1 MMESHLLACLLACLF
16 VSLSDVLTTYLPHAL
31 SVEKDAA
38 LLIGVMWRFNH
49 DNIKFSWYTS
59 VYYIL
64 IPPPPLGTLGVVPV
78 LSVYGKGKGFR
89 SCTRASS
96 KSTLYHSAS
105 EIASSSTNHQS
116 RNEEITRSTTRH
128 ARGHNAEKIAR
139 ILKTHKLM
147 KRRSSG
153 STLNYKHQTSV

>member
-1 MMESHLLACLLACLF
+1 MESHLLACLLACLF

-64 IPPPPLGTLGVVPV
+64 IPPPLPPPKNVGRSTSTVRIRQGQGFSFLYASKFQKHPLPQCQRNSLIINQPPIQKRRNHSKHHT
-78 LSVYGKGKGFR
+78 SR
-89 SCTRASS
+89 TRAQCREDSPHFENS
-96 KSTLYHSAS
+96 
-105 EIASSSTNHQS
+105 
-116 RNEEITRSTTRH
+116 
-128 ARGHNAEKIAR
+128 
-139 ILKTHKLM
+139 
-147 KRRSSG
+147 
-153 STLNYKHQTSV
+153 